1 MVKGFSEWL
10 VESKVTRTEST
21 NTSYFLGREIQ
32 FYFQPGELAQ
42 ILEGTV
48 LNLWVH
54 QPRSEGQAWSLLK
67 KIAKSTGVEIT
78 PILENLQDN
87 RYDSSIYGRP
97 DLIFFSVDPNLG
109 KEFLTQAQ
117 AAIRAAGQART
128 ISVPTKGLFVEY
140 ILGNPDLTPEDLIAL
155 LEFANDEET
164 ITAANEMI
172 KSHPN
177 WPEDMTDWALGDW

>member
-21 NTSYFLGREIQ
+21 NTSYFLGRKIQ

-42 ILEGTV
+42 ILEGRV
-48 LNLWVH
+48 LNLRVH
-54 QPRSEGQAWSLLK
+54 QPRSEGQAWLLLK
-67 KIAKSTGVEIT
+67 KIAKSTEVEIT

-87 RYDSSIYGRP
+87 DRP
-97 DLIFFSVDPNLG
+97 DLIYFSVDPNLG

-117 AAIRAAGQART
+117 AAIREKGQARA

>member
-10 VESKVTRTEST
+10 VESKVTQTEVT
-21 NTSYFLGREIQ
+21 GTSSSSGWNIL

-42 ILEGTV
+42 ILERKV

-54 QPRSEGQAWSLLK
+54 RPRSEGQAWSLLK

-78 PILENLQDN
+78 PILENLQDHG
-87 RYDSSIYGRP
+87 RSDFIY
-97 DLIFFSVDPNLG
+97 FSVDPSLG
-109 KEFLTQAQ
+109 KEFLNQAQ
-117 AAIRAAGQART
+117 SAIRAASQARA
-128 ISVPTKGLFVEY
+128 IAVPSKGLFVEY
-140 ILGNPDLTPEDLIAL
+140 ILSNPDLTPEDLIAL
-155 LEFANDEET
+155 LEFANSEEAG
-164 ITAANEMI
+164 AALEEMI

>member
-10 VESKVTRTEST
+10 VESKVTQTEST
-21 NTSYFLGREIQ
+21 NTSYFLGRKIQ

-67 KIAKSTGVEIT
+67 KIAKSTGVEII
-78 PILENLQDN
+78 PVLENLQDN
-87 RYDSSIYGRP
+87 GRP
-97 DLIFFSVDPNLG
+97 DLIYFSVDPNLG
-109 KEFLTQAQ
+109 KDFLTQAQ
-117 AAIRAAGQART
+117 SAIRAAGQART
-128 ISVPTKGLFVEY
+128 IAVPTKGLFVEY

-155 LEFANDEET
+155 LEFANSEEAG
-164 ITAANEMI
+164 AAAKEMI